1 MPIYRAFHGT
11 PVFSKILPPRHARNF
26 KSIPK
31 FRTTHQDLANQS
43 MHRHPAAPVRIWT
56 MRHAHICDS
65 DCDPI
70 LLVYFWDA
78 RPEVLGVIRT
88 RSRLSLTADE
98 NSFRLSA
105 PCAAVRWWTGMISS
119 SN

>member
-1 MPIYRAFHGT
+1 
-11 PVFSKILPPRHARNF
+11 
-26 KSIPK
+26 
-31 FRTTHQDLANQS
+31 
-43 MHRHPAAPVRIWT
+43 MHRQPAAPVRIWT
-56 MRHAHICDS
+56 MWHAHFCDS
-65 DCDPI
+65 DCEPI

-98 NSFRLSA
+98 NSFRLPA

-119 SN
+119 SNWVSSKLGVADLTLNQTKTWARRRAWGGSPASVRKA